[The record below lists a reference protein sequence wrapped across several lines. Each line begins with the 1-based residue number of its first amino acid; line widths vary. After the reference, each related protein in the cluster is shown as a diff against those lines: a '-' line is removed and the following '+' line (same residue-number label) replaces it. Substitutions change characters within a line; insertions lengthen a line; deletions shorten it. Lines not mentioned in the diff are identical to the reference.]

1 MKLIPCTFFSF
12 FFSLALFVN
21 AQESLDGIA
30 AVIGDEI
37 ILKSEI
43 SAYSAMRLNSIGTYD
58 KDSASLEK
66 INKKFLEEMI
76 DGKVLLAHAK
86 KDTSILL
93 TENEV
98 EQALSGHINSL
109 LRQNNLTMDALETEL
124 KTSNWNHS
132 L

>member
-1 MKLIPCTFFSF
+1 LKLIPCTFFSF